1 MKAFI
6 VDEPRFEKA
15 ILLLRTEA
23 DISELL
29 KTIVFHC
36 NRLTSINLVNYKN

>member
-1 MKAFI
+1 MKGFI
-6 VDEPRFEKA
+6 VGEPRFEKV

-23 DISELL
+23 DILELL
-29 KTIVFHC
+29 KTMVFHC